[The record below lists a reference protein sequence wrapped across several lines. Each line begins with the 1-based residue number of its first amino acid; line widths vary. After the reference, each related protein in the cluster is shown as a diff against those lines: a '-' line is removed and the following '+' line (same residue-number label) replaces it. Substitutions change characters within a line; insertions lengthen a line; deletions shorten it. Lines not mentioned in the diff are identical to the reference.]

1 MKNTGIIKYIDTLG
15 RVKIPIELCE
25 FFDIKTNDY
34 IDFSQKGKNIV
45 LQKNY
50 SSCIFC
56 HSQKNILDFKN
67 KKICQNCINNIKRWK
82 LNSSVFLLYNKV
94 KFPL

>member
-1 MKNTGIIKYIDTLG
+1 MKNTGIIKYIDNLS
-15 RVKIPIELCE
+15 RQKIPIELCE
-25 FFDIKTNDY
+25 FFDIKANDY

-67 KKICQNCINNIKRWK
+67 KKICQNCINSIKRWK

-94 KFPL
+94 KFP